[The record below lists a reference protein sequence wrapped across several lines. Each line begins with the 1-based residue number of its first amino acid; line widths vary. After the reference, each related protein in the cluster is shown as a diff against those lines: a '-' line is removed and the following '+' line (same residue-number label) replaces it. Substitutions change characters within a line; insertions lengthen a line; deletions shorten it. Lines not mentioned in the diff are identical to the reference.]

1 MMRSP
6 ISAHMSRMPS
16 SNPEEHNVADD
27 SVPTVRMEG
36 VGMRYGRAAEVLRD
50 ISFELESGS
59 FHFLTGPSG
68 AGKTSLLKLIYLAER
83 PSRGLVSLFGRDTAL
98 TPRREL
104 PFLRRRIGVVFQDYR
119 LLDHMSV
126 FDNAALPLRIARRKP
141 ASYRSDVAELLT
153 WVGLGRRFSAMPPT
167 LAGGEKQRLAIA
179 RAVVNRPE
187 IILADEPTGN
197 VDHEMGLRILRLLVE
212 LNRQGA
218 TVLVA
223 SHDQD
228 LVARSGMPVMRLEQ
242 GRLTM
247 PQSSQVR
254 AQREPAQPPA
264 ADEPDVSQD
273 SLLDPEGPEA

>member
-1 MMRSP
+1 MRSP
-6 ISAHMSRMPS
+6 ISTHMSRMPS
-16 SNPEEHNVADD
+16 ISPDGQTVADD

-50 ISFELESGS
+50 VSFELEPGS

-83 PSRGLVSLFGRDTAL
+83 PSRGLVSLFGRDVAV
-98 TPRREL
+98 TPRRDL

-119 LLDHMSV
+119 LLDHLSV
-126 FDNAALPLRIARRKP
+126 FDNAALPLRIAKRKP
-141 ASYRSDVAELLT
+141 STYRSDVAELLT
-153 WVGLGRRFSAMPPT
+153 WVGLGRRFNAMPPT

-228 LVARSGMPVMRLEQ
+228 LVARSGMPVMRMDQ
-242 GRLTM
+242 GRLILPSGRAASTSARIE
-247 PQSSQVR
+247 PKP
-254 AQREPAQPPA
+254 AQRLRQEPED
-264 ADEPDVSQD
+264 ADPEDGEPD
-273 SLLDPEGPEA
+273 E

>member
-1 MMRSP
+1 
-6 ISAHMSRMPS
+6 
-16 SNPEEHNVADD
+16 
-27 SVPTVRMEG
+27 
-36 VGMRYGRAAEVLRD
+36 MRYGRSPEVLKD
-50 ISFELESGS
+50 ISFELEPGS

-83 PSRGLVSLFGRDTAL
+83 PSRGLVSIFGRDVARL
-98 TPRREL
+98 SRREL
-104 PFLRRRIGVVFQDYR
+104 PYLRRRIGVVFQDYR
-119 LLDHMSV
+119 LLDHLSV

-141 ASYRSDVAELLT
+141 SSYRSDVAELLT
-153 WVGLGRRFSAMPPT
+153 WVGLGRRFNAMPPA

-223 SHDQD
+223 SHDED
-228 LVARSGMPVMRLEQ
+228 LVARSGKPVMRLEG
-242 GRLTM
+242 GRL
-247 PQSSQVR
+247 S
-254 AQREPAQPPA
+254 APA
-264 ADEPDVSQD
+264 APDKAARTAAPPPLRPGPQEAEDLEGEDEDHE
-273 SLLDPEGPEA
+273 EGEE